1 MSSVVVNGFFV
12 GLIYG
17 LLGVGVVLTY
27 RGSRVINF
35 AFGETGMIGA
45 FVFLDLWTSSHL
57 PLALALI
64 IAVAV
69 GAVIGGA
76 TDLFVVRPLRREPRL
91 TVMVATYAVASLLL
105 VYGGRKWGTNP
116 VYFPPLVSGG
126 GIHVAGVAVQPQQ
139 LLILGGSCALL
150 ALLWAIYHLTP
161 FGLKLRAIAIDPY
174 AAGLVGVNVGRT
186 SLLTWALAGAVAS
199 ITAILIAPLVS
210 FSVFYIDQLLLR
222 GLAAALIGGLFSIWG
237 AFAAGISIGIV
248 EALVQYKSPIAGIAD
263 VIVAALILAVVLI
276 RPGGIVKS
284 A

>member
-1 MSSVVVNGFFV
+1 MSDVIANGFFV

-45 FVFLDLWTSSHL
+45 FVFLDLWTSSH
-57 PLALALI
+57 I
-64 IAVAV
+64 
-69 GAVIGGA
+69 
-76 TDLFVVRPLRREPRL
+76 PLRREPRL

-126 GIHVAGVAVQPQQ
+126 GIDVAGIEVQPQQ
-139 LLILGGSCALL
+139 LLILGGSVLMLL
-150 ALLWAIYHLTP
+150 LLWLLYHFTP
-161 FGLKLRAIAIDPY
+161 FGLRLRAIAIDPY
-174 AAGLVGVNVGRT
+174 AAGLVGVNVGTT
-186 SLLTWALAGAVAS
+186 SLATWALAGGVAVM
-199 ITAILIAPLVS
+199 TAVLIAPLVS

-237 AFAAGISIGIV
+237 AFAAGIGIGIF
-248 EALVQYKSPIAGIAD
+248 EAIITFKSPITGIAD
-263 VIVAALILAVVLI
+263 VVVAAAILAIVLI
-276 RPGGIVKS
+276 RPGGIVRT